1 MKTLIALGADVNKKD
16 GMGRT
21 PLDFARWATKV
32 KFHKNSIQMEQ
43 YESGQ
48 IMEVGKPM
56 VVDKGLTTTVEL
68 PTGFNFD
75 AQSIPAS
82 KETSPDT
89 TMIDAL
95 LSVGATTGSEVTR
108 EEDLIS
114 SLIAV
119 KGTRF
124 TSTSTAA
131 NGSMQLSTSTHT
143 PWEGDY
149 NRTNYCQRYNVL
161 DSRIS
166 ERLKDTSHSPTPE
179 EALELVRDM
188 KRREEFRRRYG
199 SRILC
204 LDGGG
209 VRGLVTLYI
218 LREIERRIGKR
229 ITEIFDWIVGTSTGG
244 IIALGLC
251 YGEHWYYKFKWYT
264 RK

>member
-1 MKTLIALGADVNKKD
+1 
-16 GMGRT
+16 MGRT
-21 PLDFARWATKV
+21 PLDSARWATRV
-32 KFHKNSIQMEQ
+32 KFHKNSVQMEE
-43 YESGQ
+43 YELGQ
-48 IMEVGKPM
+48 KMEVGKTM
-56 VVDKGLTTTVEL
+56 VADKGLTTTVEL

-75 AQSIPAS
+75 TRSIPAS

-89 TMIDAL
+89 TMIEAL
-95 LSVGATTGSEVTR
+95 LSVGATTGSEASR

-124 TSTSTAA
+124 TGTSTAA
-131 NGSMQLSTSTHT
+131 NEPMQLSTSTRT

-149 NRTNYCQRYNVL
+149 NRTNYCRRYNVL
-161 DSRIS
+161 DSKIS
-166 ERLKDTSHSPTPE
+166 ERLRDTSHSPTPE

-209 VRGLVTLYI
+209 IRGLVTLSI
-218 LREIERRIGKR
+218 LQEIERRTGKR

-251 YGEHWYYKFKWYT
+251 YGEHSYL
-264 RK
+264 